1 MESAQNSLQEEFSLK
16 SQVIDLLN
24 NFGENA
30 VKNYSP
36 FKITSDDFFALFELT
51 KEQFRHIKETI
62 DFNTPGKFGS
72 LVTFAFKALFIGKND
87 IKMDNI
93 EQNMEYFQLILI
105 YIMEGKIETIK
116 NYLIDFIEKLR
127 TNIKAKQFLGEKI
140 KSLFEKIFTNSI
152 IFFIYLLIINN
163 EPTTLELNEF
173 FIRLVESR
181 YVVNLTFNYRE
192 LINISFEQIIND
204 LYKTLITENIDN
216 YFHIS
221 IEGDHLKVSK
231 FSNEELLNYIN
242 DEDSPEENER
252 KERKKSKKKIMP
264 HKKI

>member
-36 FKITSDDFFALFELT
+36 LKITSDDFFALFELT

-93 EQNMEYFQLILI
+93 EQKYGIFSAYP
-105 YIMEGKIETIK
+105 YIHYGRK
-116 NYLIDFIEKLR
+116 N
-127 TNIKAKQFLGEKI
+127 
-140 KSLFEKIFTNSI
+140 
-152 IFFIYLLIINN
+152 
-163 EPTTLELNEF
+163 
-173 FIRLVESR
+173 
-181 YVVNLTFNYRE
+181 
-192 LINISFEQIIND
+192 
-204 LYKTLITENIDN
+204 
-216 YFHIS
+216 
-221 IEGDHLKVSK
+221 
-231 FSNEELLNYIN
+231 
-242 DEDSPEENER
+242 
-252 KERKKSKKKIMP
+252 
-264 HKKI
+264 